1 MIRQKHP
8 GREQALQKIRHFCS
22 YQERCHSE
30 VREKLY
36 SYGLWKNNTEAILS
50 QLIEENCL
58 NEERFALAFAG
69 GRFRMKQWGRVK
81 INFELKQKRIS
92 EYCIRIA
99 LAQFEES
106 DYLRTLRDLALDK
119 WEKLRKEKNIFI
131 RKRKVQDYL
140 LQKGYEPDLVGH
152 TLREINRKD
161 QGQL

>member
-50 QLIEENCL
+50 QLIEENYL

>member
-36 SYGLWKNNTEAILS
+36 SYGLWKNDTEAILS

>member
-1 MIRQKHP
+1 
-8 GREQALQKIRHFCS
+8 LQKIRHFCS

-36 SYGLWKNNTEAILS
+36 SYGLWKNDTEAILS

>member
-1 MIRQKHP
+1 M
-8 GREQALQKIRHFCS
+8 QKIRHFCS

-36 SYGLWKNNTEAILS
+36 SYGLWKNDTEAILS

>member
-36 SYGLWKNNTEAILS
+36 SYGLWKNDTEAILS

-140 LQKGYEPDLVGH
+140 LQKG
-152 TLREINRKD
+152 
-161 QGQL
+161 

>member
-36 SYGLWKNNTEAILS
+36 SYGLWKNDTEAILS
-50 QLIEENCL
+50 QLIEENYL